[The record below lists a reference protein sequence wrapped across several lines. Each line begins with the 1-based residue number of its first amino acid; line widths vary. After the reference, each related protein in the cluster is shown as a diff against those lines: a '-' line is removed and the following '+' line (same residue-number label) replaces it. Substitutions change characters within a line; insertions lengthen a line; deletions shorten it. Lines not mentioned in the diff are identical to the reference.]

1 MPVSSAIVATENGSR
16 YLQQLCK
23 HWSHRFEVNFDPQ
36 QGRIKFAE
44 GEVITLTASP
54 DKLDVRIEAEDA
66 ERLPELNRVVEAHI
80 VRYAFRETLE
90 FNWS

>member
-1 MPVSSAIVATENGSR
+1 MPVSRAIVATENGSR

-54 DKLDVRIEAEDA
+54 DKLDVRIEAADA

>member
-54 DKLDVRIEAEDA
+54 DKLDVRIEADDA

>member
-54 DKLDVRIEAEDA
+54 DKLDVRIEADDA

-90 FNWS
+90 FHWS

>member
-1 MPVSSAIVATENGSR
+1 MPVSRAIAATENGSR

-54 DKLDVRIEAEDA
+54 DKLDVRIEAADA